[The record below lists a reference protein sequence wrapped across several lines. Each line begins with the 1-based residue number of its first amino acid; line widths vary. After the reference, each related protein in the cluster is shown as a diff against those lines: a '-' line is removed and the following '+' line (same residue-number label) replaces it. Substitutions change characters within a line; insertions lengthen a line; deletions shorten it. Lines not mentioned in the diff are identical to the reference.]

1 MPKKK
6 PISAHSRASIKYN
19 ATTTKAISFRLNRN
33 TDKDILEK
41 LESVDNVQGYLKE
54 LIRADMKKTHGV

>member
-1 MPKKK
+1 MPRKKA
-6 PISAHSRASIKYN
+6 ISAHSRASIKYN

-33 TDKDILEK
+33 TDKDILDK

-54 LIRADMKKTHGV
+54 LIRADIAKDNE

>member
-6 PISAHSRASIKYN
+6 PISAHSRANIKYN
-19 ATTTKAISFRLNRN
+19 ATTTKAIPFRLNLN

-41 LESVDNVQGYLKE
+41 LSSVDNVQGYLKS
-54 LIRADMKKTHGV
+54 LIRADIAKDNG